1 MKKETKDFILDL
13 RNKLLKSNIKDACL
27 NFMKLHPGMF
37 SDTLHS
43 DSKVMSINMSV
54 CICAKEEDIAM
65 DPGFITID
73 LDKDNSFS
81 EHFHD
86 NRSSVY
92 WNNEQEEDDVQD

>member
-13 RNKLLKSNIKDACL
+13 RDRLLTSNIKDACL

-54 CICAKEEDIAM
+54 CICAKEEEIAI
-65 DPGFITID
+65 DPGFITIS
-73 LDKDNSFS
+73 LDKDNTYS
-81 EHFHD
+81 EHFD
-86 NRSSVY
+86 TNNSY
-92 WNNEQEEDDVQD
+92 WNNKLEEEDVQD